1 MERRTLLKS
10 AAALPLASLSPL
22 LLPQAAAQAAAAA
35 APTSAAGVSASAR
48 RVRRVRPSDPGWPDA
63 ASWQKLNSSV
73 GGNLLEVHPLFDACA
88 REPGGTACHDVLANV
103 RNPFYLS
110 DQAAGTEVS
119 GWLDAW
125 TPAASAYAVRARNTA
140 DVVAA
145 VNFAREH
152 RLRLVVKGTG
162 HSYLGTSNAPD
173 SLLVWT
179 RAMNAVSLHEAFV
192 PAGCTGKVTPAPA
205 VTAGAGAMW
214 ADLYHSVTAG
224 AGRYVQGGGCTSVG
238 VAGLV
243 QSGGFGSFSKRFGTA
258 AAGLLEAEVV
268 TADGRAL
275 TVNACTHPDL
285 FFAIRGGGGGSW
297 GVVTRVTLRT
307 HELPALFGGVWGT
320 IQAQEDGAFHQLLAR
335 FVDFYARA
343 LLNPSWGEQVTIGS
357 DNTLT
362 LSMVSQ
368 GLDRSQQ
375 REVWAPFFSWV
386 QAQPRRYAVTE
397 ELDAG
402 AMAAREW
409 WTVRGTQRMIPD
421 PRPGAP
427 DYHSW
432 WRGDQ
437 GQVGMFLHGYDSL
450 WLPAPLLESG
460 QQHRLVDALY
470 TASRFKEIYL
480 HFNKG
485 LAGAPADVRAAAL
498 GTATNP
504 AVADAFA
511 LAIIADGEAPAYPG
525 MPHATIDLGGARGDA
540 RAIDAA
546 TAELRRIVPNAGS
559 YVSESNFFN
568 SRWRQAYWGTNY
580 PRLRSIKSKYDPE
593 GLFCVHHGVGSEEWS
608 ADGFVPL
615 G

>member
-1 MERRTLLKS
+1 VKRRSVLKS
-10 AAALPLASLSPL
+10 ATALPFIGALSLIDTLAPD
-22 LLPQAAAQAAAAA
+22 ATA
-35 APTSAAGVSASAR
+35 APRARAGRIS
-48 RVRRVRPSDPGWPDA
+48 RVRPADPAWPDA
-63 ASWQKLNSSV
+63 ASWQKLRESV
-73 GGNLLEVHPLFDACA
+73 GGNLIEVPPLFDRCA
-88 REPGGTACHDVLANV
+88 REPDGGGCRNTLANL

-110 DQAAGTEVS
+110 DQPAGTEVS

-125 TPAASAYAVRARNTA
+125 TPAASAYAVRADSTA

-179 RAMNAVSLHEAFV
+179 RAMNAVTLHEAFV
-192 PAGCTGKVTPAPA
+192 PAGCTGKVAPVPA
-205 VTAGAGAMW
+205 VTAGPGAMW
-214 ADLYHSVTAG
+214 IDLYHAVTTQ

-275 TVNACTHPDL
+275 TVNACAHPDL

-297 GVVTRVTLRT
+297 GVLTRVTLRT
-307 HELPALFGGVWGT
+307 HELPPFFGGAEGT
-320 IQAQEDGAFHQLLAR
+320 ISARSDDAFRKLLAH
-335 FVDFYARA
+335 FFEFYARR
-343 LLNPSWGEQVTIGS
+343 LFNPSWGEQVTIGS
-357 DNTLT
+357 ENTLT
-362 LSMVSQ
+362 LSMVGQ

-386 QAQPRRYAVTE
+386 QAQTHDLTVME
-397 ELDAG
+397 ELGVG
-402 AMAAREW
+402 AMAARDW
-409 WTVRGTQRMIPD
+409 WAKRGRDRMIAD

-427 DYHSW
+427 DYRAW

-437 GQVGMFLHGYDSL
+437 DQVGMLLHAYDSL
-450 WLPAPLLESG
+450 WLPASLLESS
-460 QQHRLVDALY
+460 QQPRLVEALF
-470 TASRFKEIYL
+470 AGSRHKEIGL

-498 GTATNP
+498 ATATNP
-504 AVADAFA
+504 VVADAFA
-511 LAIIADGEAPAYPG
+511 LAIIADGEGPAYPG
-525 MPHATIDLGGARGDA
+525 MPGAAIDLDAAHRDA

-546 TAELRRIVPNAGS
+546 TAELRRIVPGAGS

-568 SRWRQAYWGTNY
+568 PRWQQAYWGAHY
-580 PRLRSIKSKYDPE
+580 PRLRSIKKKYDPE
-593 GLFCVHHGVGSEEWS
+593 GLFFVHHGVGSEEWS
-608 ADGFVPL
+608 ADGFTYV